1 MIGYISDNLLLPILD
16 FFYGLVPSYGLAIVA
31 LTVVIRLALFPLSA
45 GSIRS
50 ARRMRI
56 AQPVMQKRQAEI
68 KARFASNPQKQQEE
82 LGKLMKEFGSPLAGC
97 LPLLVQMPI
106 LFALFATLRGSPF
119 ADVPYTLNLKVLPAD
134 QIATVDPKPFTSAS
148 HSIFVTETDH
158 VPVIASLP
166 GGTKIGTGENVQI
179 QLQTKSGEP
188 FSKIL
193 SDVDN
198 GQSFLPSW
206 SVTKGE
212 SIVSVSED
220 GTIKTLA
227 PGDATV
233 EGKIPGL
240 AARSGFLF
248 IKALGQV
255 GFYTEGAINWDI
267 AILVGA
273 FGLSLFISQLLSGMG
288 MPANPQQATANK
300 ITPVMITGMFL
311 FFPLPAGVLLY
322 MVIANIFQALQTF
335 LLTRETL
342 PDNLQAILDDQMKQ
356 AQTPATATAGG
367 GSQAGRLP
375 FEPKGGNK

>member
-16 FFYGLVPSYGLAIVA
+16 FFYGLVPSYGLAIIA

-68 KARFASNPQKQQEE
+68 KAKYANNPQKQQEE
-82 LGKLMKEFGSPLAGC
+82 LGSLMKEFGSPLSGC

-119 ADVPYTLNLKVLPAD
+119 ADVPYTLNLKVLPAE
-134 QIATVDPKPFTSAS
+134 QIAAVEPKPFNSPS
-148 HSIFVTETDH
+148 HSIFVTATNH
-158 VPVIASLP
+158 VPVVASLEK
-166 GGTKIGTGENVQI
+166 GTKLGVGDTETVSLHTKDGSSFASVLSSVENGSAF
-179 QLQTKSGEP
+179 TP
-188 FSKIL
+188 T
-193 SDVDN
+193 
-198 GQSFLPSW
+198 W

-212 SIVSVSED
+212 GLVSVD
-220 GTIKTLA
+220 QNGTIHAIA
-227 PGDATV
+227 PGDVTV
-233 EGKIPGL
+233 EAKIPGL

-255 GFYTEGAINWDI
+255 GFYTDGAINWDI
-267 AILVGA
+267 AILVAA
-273 FGLSLFISQLLSGMG
+273 FGASLFVSQILSGMG

-322 MVIANIFQALQTF
+322 MVVANIFQAAQTF
-335 LLTRETL
+335 LLTREAL
-342 PDNLQAILDDQMKQ
+342 PDNLQAILDQQLATEAK
-356 AQTPATATAGG
+356 TVTATVS
-367 GSQAGRLP
+367 GSERLP
-375 FEPKGGNK
+375 FEPKGKK

>member
-16 FFYGLVPSYGLAIVA
+16 FFYGLVPSYGLAIIA

-45 GSIRS
+45 GSIRN

-68 KARFASNPQKQQEE
+68 KAKYANNPQKQQEE
-82 LGKLMKEFGSPLAGC
+82 LGSLMKEFGSPLSGC

-134 QIATVDPKPFTSAS
+134 QIAAVEPKPFNSAS
-148 HSIFVTETDH
+148 HSIFVTSTDH
-158 VPVIASLP
+158 VPVIASLEK
-166 GGTKIGTGENVQI
+166 GTKLGVGDTETVSLHTKDGSSFASVLSGVENG
-179 QLQTKSGEP
+179 S
-188 FSKIL
+188 
-193 SDVDN
+193 
-198 GQSFLPSW
+198 SFTPTW

-212 SIVSVSED
+212 GVVSVDQNGAIHAIS
-220 GTIKTLA
+220 A
-227 PGDATV
+227 GDATV
-233 EGKIPGL
+233 EAKIPGL

-255 GFYTEGAINWDI
+255 GFYTDGAINWDI
-267 AILVGA
+267 AILVGG
-273 FGLSLFISQLLSGMG
+273 FGITLFLSQILSGMG

-322 MVIANIFQALQTF
+322 MVIANVFQAIQTF
-335 LLTRETL
+335 LLTREAL
-342 PDNLQAILDDQMKQ
+342 PDNLQTILDQQLAAEAK
-356 AQTPATATAGG
+356 TVTATVT
-367 GSQAGRLP
+367 GSSRMP
-375 FEPKGGNK
+375 FEPKGKK

>member
-1 MIGYISDNLLLPILD
+1 VIGYISDNLLLPILD
-16 FFYGLVPSYGLAIVA
+16 FFYGLVPSYGLAIIA

-56 AQPVMQKRQAEI
+56 AQPVMQQRQAEI
-68 KARFASNPQKQQEE
+68 KSRYASNPQKQQEE

-119 ADVPYTLNLKVLPAD
+119 ADVPYTFNVKVLPAE
-134 QIATVDPKPFTSAS
+134 QIATVESKPFNTPS
-148 HSIFVTETDH
+148 HSIFVTATEH
-158 VPVIASLP
+158 VPVIGSLE
-166 GGTKIGTGENVQI
+166 GGTRIGVGESSKVQ
-179 QLQTKSGEP
+179 LHTKEGDSFASVLARVE
-188 FSKIL
+188 
-193 SDVDN
+193 N
-198 GQSFLPSW
+198 GAAFAPSW

-212 SIVSVSED
+212 GVVSVSDD
-220 GTIKTLA
+220 GTITALA

-255 GFYTEGAINWDI
+255 GFMTDGALNWDI
-267 AILVGA
+267 AILVAGFGA
-273 FGLSLFISQLLSGMG
+273 TLFISQILSGMG
-288 MPANPQQATANK
+288 MPANPQQSTANK
-300 ITPVMITGMFL
+300 ITPVMITAMFL

-322 MVIANIFQALQTF
+322 MVVANVFQGVQTF
-335 LLTRETL
+335 LLSREAL
-342 PDNLQAILDDQMKQ
+342 PDNLQQILDKQM
-356 AQTPATATAGG
+356 ASPAVTATAASGG
-367 GSQAGRLP
+367 GGDRLP
-375 FEPKGGNK
+375 FERKSRK